1 MSEASRLESQGRDHA
16 YLTAYLKPLAPWLI
30 QERVAEIFVNRPG
43 EFWVEEAGGA
53 MRRIECA
60 EITDMHVQRLAAQ
73 IARVNAQAINR
84 QHPVLSASL
93 PSGER
98 VQIVGPPATRT
109 HWAMAIR
116 RPVRSHLA
124 LADFASDDGFDRVTL
139 ASEHRLSEADERL
152 LALVSER
159 RIPEFLDAA
168 VKQKKTI
175 LISGGTSTGKTSLL
189 NALLKSVPPD
199 ERLITVE
206 DAAEIELAHDNSV
219 GLIAVKGALGEAQI
233 GMEEL
238 LNASLR
244 LRPDRIILG
253 ELRGAEAT
261 TFLRAI
267 NTGHPGSIT
276 TIHADSP
283 HGALEQIALMAL
295 QAGMPL
301 TRSET
306 IDYIRSI
313 VDVAIHVVRENG
325 RRRISEIYF
334 APPDRVRAASMDSPQ
349 KDD

>member
-1 MSEASRLESQGRDHA
+1 MSEPVRLETEGRDHA
-16 YLTAYLKPLAPWLI
+16 YLTAFLKPLSPWLNH
-30 QERVAEIFVNRPG
+30 ERVAEIFINRPG
-43 EFWVEEAGGA
+43 EFWIEAAGGA

-60 EITDMHVQRLAAQ
+60 EITDTHVQRLAAQ

-84 QHPVLSASL
+84 QHPVLAASL

-98 VQIVGPPATRT
+98 VQIVGPPATRA

-124 LADFASDDGFDRVTL
+124 LTDFAGIEGFAAVALSSERTL
-139 ASEHRLSEADERL
+139 GAADERL
-152 LALVSER
+152 LALLNQR
-159 RIPEFLDAA
+159 RIPDFLDAA
-168 VKQKKTI
+168 VKLKKTI

-189 NALLKSVPPD
+189 NALLKCVPDD

-206 DAAEIELAHDNSV
+206 DAAEIEISHANTV
-219 GLIAVKGALGEAQI
+219 GLIAVKGDLGEARI

-301 TRSET
+301 TRTET
-306 IDYIRSI
+306 IEYVRSI

-325 RRRISEIYF
+325 RRRISDIYF
-334 APPDRVRAASMDSPQ
+334 APPDRVHDGA
-349 KDD
+349 